1 MMVIDYGVAVELSSP
16 FFSLFFHS
24 HTYYNLSQPFF
35 FFLCTLADCVL
46 IFLISFTLALEFLH
60 LSPVCLVRECM
71 QTVKRE
77 GERRERE
84 YQYYLT

>member
-35 FFLCTLADCVL
+35 FFCAHWQT
-46 IFLISFTLALEFLH
+46 
-60 LSPVCLVRECM
+60 VCLFF
-71 QTVKRE
+71 
-77 GERRERE
+77 
-84 YQYYLT
+84 LFLSL